1 MLKPLHLVS
10 AALLLILTTQQAVAA
25 DAANTRH
32 KNFSIGV
39 TSSEVSND
47 EAGAISIASPL
58 YRDLFQAKFSLVQAY
73 KDGIKAGTHT
83 WYGYQIYNLGVAV
96 NLREVPGLLRVYAE
110 GGLNYINTSASLS
123 TQSAKIGRYG
133 LVGAELYLNPNS
145 WLNCCSA
152 YLEFGS
158 TGKGVKADQL
168 DGNPTIGHGFVSTVG
183 LRYYF

>member
-1 MLKPLHLVS
+1 MLRRFNLI
-10 AALLLILTTQQAVAA
+10 AAATVLLLSTQLAVA
-25 DAANTRH
+25 DETKKDRY
-32 KNFSIGV
+32 SIGV

-47 EAGAISIASPL
+47 EAGAISIGTPF
-58 YRDLFQAKFSLVQAY
+58 YNDLFQVKFSLVQAY
-73 KDGIKAGTHT
+73 KDGLKSGTHA
-83 WYGYQIYNLGVAV
+83 WYGYQIYNLGVAF
-96 NLREVPGLLRVYAE
+96 NLREVPGLMRVYAE

-123 TQSAKIGRYG
+123 TASAKVGRYG

-152 YLEFGS
+152 YVEFGS